1 MKLSIV
7 IPAHNEEGSIATTV
21 RDLYSRLS
29 EEGIEHEIIV
39 VNDGSTDSTESILQN
54 LSLEITSLR
63 IYTNR
68 PPNGLGVAVRK
79 GLESIAG
86 DEVAIFMADGSDAS
100 KDLVRFYRAMREQNV
115 DCVFGT
121 RFSKE
126 SVLIDYPLPKLILNR
141 LANTFIRILFGLRY
155 NDVTNAFKLYRK
167 DVIRGLK
174 PLLSHHFNL
183 TVELPLKAIVRGYSY
198 TVIPNS
204 WTNRK
209 QGESKLKIKEMGSRY
224 MFIILYCFIE
234 KWLSRG
240 DYHRDAQTSSEDRPP
255 GS

>member
-7 IPAHNEEGSIATTV
+7 IPASNEEGSIATTV
-21 RDLYSRLS
+21 RDLFLRLS

-39 VNDGSTDSTESILQN
+39 VNDGSTDSTELILQK
-54 LSLEITSLR
+54 LALEISTLR
-63 IYTNR
+63 VHTNR

-79 GLESIAG
+79 GLESISG
-86 DEVAIFMADGSDAS
+86 DAVAIFMADGSDSS
-100 KDLVRFYRAMREQNV
+100 KDLVRFYRAMKEKKV

-126 SVLIDYPLPKLILNR
+126 SDLIDYPLPKLVLNR

-155 NDVTNAFKLYRK
+155 NDITNAFKLYRK
-167 DVIRGLK
+167 EVLQGLR
-174 PLLSHHFNL
+174 PLISHHFNL

-224 MFIILYCFIE
+224 LFIVLYCFIE

-240 DYHRDAQTSSEDRPP
+240 DYHRDVRTISEDRA
-255 GS
+255 